1 MLETSATSI
10 SLRGLEWNSKG
21 VWFVVAQFSA
31 RCVSLGVD
39 GSITFRTSDLSE
51 DIAGSAQREAN
62 MQFKKPF
69 LLFIASVIVI
79 GILGLSI
86 WYRWNTDQKLAQQR
100 IPELTPSAEFNHGSP
115 QIGDVAISPVNSD
128 LIASVGPITSDTF
141 TSNGKDNVLK
151 AWDPRDNKGGIIK
164 VWNRNNTKTPVLTL
178 TDPRGKDD
186 RGFSMIDYIAFSA
199 TGERLISRNASTL
212 VFWDAASGAKID
224 VFDIPSGT
232 ATFSPNGHL
241 LATASNDIKLWDI
254 RNLKEIKPIVVLPPK
269 MGGQPL
275 SHEEARS
282 ARHHN
287 ETIHQRYELIDFS
300 SDGKWIAAG
309 GSMYEVDKKI
319 SRGMV
324 KIWDL
329 QHRQLVKIFPR
340 ALPEGVNIKPKTDY
354 TDIRSISFSPD
365 NRFFASVGSY
375 GYTIWTLPEWHIHC
389 NVRAQYSSGK
399 SVSFDGKKLY
409 TGGYTQ
415 TFTDLAFSPDGK
427 MYAVADFRAVTLY
440 STESVTPIALLKGGG
455 LEGVNVIVF
464 SQDGSILVSGGGNG
478 IIQLWDIGELNEK

>member
-10 SLRGLEWNSKG
+10 SLRELEWNSKG
-21 VWFVVAQFSA
+21 IWFVVAQFSA

-69 LLFIASVIVI
+69 LLFIASVII
-79 GILGLSI
+79 LGILGFSI
-86 WYRWNTDQKLAQQR
+86 WYWWNTDQKLAQQR
-100 IPELTPSAEFNHGSP
+100 IPELTPSAEFNHRSP

-141 TSNGKDNVLK
+141 TSNGEDNVLK

-186 RGFSMIDYIAFSA
+186 RGFSMIDSITFSA

-309 GSMYEVDKKI
+309 GRMYEKDSGI
-319 SRGMV
+319 LRDTV

-329 QHRQLVKIFPR
+329 EHKQLIKILPR
-340 ALPEGVNIKPKTDY
+340 PLPKDLQPGEYRPY
-354 TDIRSISFSPD
+354 IRSISFSPN
-365 NRFFASVGSY
+365 NRFFASIDAY
-375 GYTIWTLPEWHIHC
+375 GYTIWALPEWHIRC
-389 NVRAQYSSGK
+389 DVRAQTADEPISF
-399 SVSFDGKKLY
+399 SVDDR
-409 TGGYTQ
+409 TQ
-415 TFTDLAFSPDGK
+415 IGIGVGQPIQFFEDLVFSPDGK
-427 MYAVADFRAVTLY
+427 MYAVAESETVTLY
-440 STESVTPIALLKGGG
+440 STESVTPIALLKGGRF
-455 LEGVNVIVF
+455 LNIVKF
-464 SQDGSILVSGGGNG
+464 SQDGSILVSGGMDGTVR
-478 IIQLWDIGELNEK
+478 LWGVGELNEK

>member
-1 MLETSATSI
+1 M
-10 SLRGLEWNSKG
+10 
-21 VWFVVAQFSA
+21 WFVVAQFIA

-51 DIAGSAQREAN
+51 DIAGSAKREAN
-62 MQFKKPF
+62 MQFKKLF
-69 LLFIASVIVI
+69 LLFITSVVVL

-100 IPELTPSAEFNHGSP
+100 IPEITPSAEFNHGSP

-128 LIASVGPITSDTF
+128 LIVSVGPITSDTF
-141 TSNGKDNVLK
+141 TSNGEDSVLK
-151 AWDPRDNKGGIIK
+151 AWNPRDNKGSIIK
-164 VWNRNNTKTPVLTL
+164 VWNRNNTKTPALTL
-178 TDPRGKDD
+178 TDHRGKDD
-186 RGFSMIDYIAFSA
+186 RGSSMIDYIAFSA

-232 ATFSPNGHL
+232 AAFSPNGHL

-254 RNLKEIKPIVVLPPK
+254 RNLKQIKPIVVLPPK

-282 ARHHN
+282 AQHHN
-287 ETIHQRYELIDFS
+287 ETIYERYNLVDFS

-309 GSMYEVDKKI
+309 GSMYEADMQI
-319 SRGMV
+319 SRGIV

-340 ALPEGVNIKPKTDY
+340 ELPKDIEIQPNRNY
-354 TDIRSISFSPD
+354 TDIRSTNFSPD

-389 NVRAQYSSGK
+389 DVRAQIASEPR
-399 SVSFDGKKLY
+399 SFSLDDG
-409 TGGYTQ
+409 TQ
-415 TFTDLAFSPDGK
+415 IGIGVGQPVQFFEDLAFSPDGK
-427 MYAVADFRAVTLY
+427 MYAVAESRTVTLY
-440 STESVTPIALLKGGG
+440 ATESGTPITLLNGGRF
-455 LEGVNVIVF
+455 LDVVKF
-464 SQDGSILVSGGGNG
+464 SQDGSILVSGGIDG
-478 IIQLWDIGELNEK
+478 IVRLWDVGGLNEK

>member
-1 MLETSATSI
+1 
-10 SLRGLEWNSKG
+10 
-21 VWFVVAQFSA
+21 
-31 RCVSLGVD
+31 
-39 GSITFRTSDLSE
+39 
-51 DIAGSAQREAN
+51 

-69 LLFIASVIVI
+69 LLCIASVFVL
-79 GILGLSI
+79 GILGFAI
-86 WYRWNTDQKLAQQR
+86 WYRWNTDQKLARQR
-100 IPELTPSAEFNHGSP
+100 TPEITPSAEFNHESP
-115 QIGDVAISPVNSD
+115 QIRDVAISPVNSD
-128 LIASVGPITSDTF
+128 LIASVGPITSETF
-141 TSNGKDNVLK
+141 TSNGEDSVLK
-151 AWDPRDNKGGIIK
+151 AWDPRDNKGSIIK
-164 VWNRNNTKTPVLTL
+164 VWNRNNAKTPILMLTN
-178 TDPRGKDD
+178 PRGEDD
-186 RGFSMIDYIAFSA
+186 PGPSVIDHIAFSA

-287 ETIHQRYELIDFS
+287 ETIYERYNLVDFS
-300 SDGKWIAAG
+300 SDGKWIAAS
-309 GSMYEVDKKI
+309 GSINEFNNIVQ
-319 SRGMV
+319 GVV

-329 QHRQLVKIFPR
+329 QHRQLVKIFPK
-340 ALPEGVNIKPKTDY
+340 ALPKGKNY
-354 TDIRSISFSPD
+354 SDIRSISFSPD

-389 NVRAQYSSGK
+389 DVRAQTASEPI
-399 SVSFDGKKLY
+399 SFSLDDR
-409 TGGYTQ
+409 TQ
-415 TFTDLAFSPDGK
+415 IGIGVGEPVQFFQDLVFSPDGK
-427 MYAVADFRAVTLY
+427 MYAVAESETVTLY
-440 STESVTPIALLKGGG
+440 STESVTPIALLKGGRF
-455 LEGVNVIVF
+455 LNIVKF
-464 SQDGSILVSGGGNG
+464 SQDGSILVGGGGNG

>member
-1 MLETSATSI
+1 
-10 SLRGLEWNSKG
+10 
-21 VWFVVAQFSA
+21 
-31 RCVSLGVD
+31 
-39 GSITFRTSDLSE
+39 
-51 DIAGSAQREAN
+51 
-62 MQFKKPF
+62 MQFRKLF
-69 LLFIASVIVI
+69 LLFIASVIVL
-79 GILGLSI
+79 GILGFSI

-100 IPELTPSAEFNHGSP
+100 IPELTPSAEFNHGSW
-115 QIGDVAISPVNSD
+115 INDVALSPTKPE
-128 LIASVGPITSDTF
+128 LIASAGIE
-141 TSNGKDNVLK
+141 NE
-151 AWDPRDNKGGIIK
+151 IIK
-164 VWNRNNTKTPVLTL
+164 VWNRSNTDTPLITL
-178 TDPRGKDD
+178 TNPDGIN
-186 RGFSMIDYIAFSA
+186 FIAFSP
-199 TGERLISRNASTL
+199 TNEWLVSKGFWELI
-212 VFWDAASGAKID
+212 FWDVFSGEKIGVFKTRAGAAAVLPD
-224 VFDIPSGT
+224 R
-232 ATFSPNGHL
+232 HL
-241 LATASNDIKLWDI
+241 LATTSKDVRLWDI
-254 RNLKEIKPIVVLPPK
+254 RNLKDIKAIVVLPPK
-269 MGGQPL
+269 MERQPL

-287 ETIHQRYELIDFS
+287 ETINQRYSVIDFS

-415 TFTDLAFSPDGK
+415 TFTDLVFSPDGK

-464 SQDGSILVSGGGNG
+464 SQDGSILVSGGGDG
-478 IIQLWDIGELNEK
+478 IVRLWDVGELNEK